1 MQISHN
7 RLGTGV
13 NRSELNETVEVIS
26 ITHWTK
32 NLFSFRL
39 QRPQSF
45 RFNSGEFV
53 LLGLRDTAGKPIL
66 RAYSIASPSWD
77 DTLLF
82 YSIHVEDG
90 PLTSMLSKIKKG
102 DAVIL
107 KRKPTGTLVLDALRP
122 GKKLFLFA
130 TGTGI
135 APFASLIRD
144 PLIYESFNEIVLT
157 HTCRMREDLA
167 FGQLILEMR
176 KKDCLLKDLDLKR
189 LRYFPTLTKEKFVN
203 EGRITDLIS
212 SGVFF
217 RDIGILSFSS
227 DSDRAMVCGSLD
239 FNKEMKTLFVS
250 AGLAEGSLS
259 DPGDFVLEKAFV
271 G

>member
-1 MQISHN
+1 MGIPQNSLET
-7 RLGTGV
+7 RV
-13 NRSELNETVEVIS
+13 NPSEIDETVEVIS

-32 NLFSFRL
+32 SLFSFRL
-39 QRPQSF
+39 QRPKSF
-45 RFNSGEFV
+45 RFASGEFV
-53 LLGLRDTAGKPIL
+53 LLGLNDSAGKPVL

-82 YSIHVEDG
+82 YSIAIEDG

-102 DAVIL
+102 DGVIL
-107 KRKPTGTLVLDALRP
+107 KRKPTGTLVLHALRP

-144 PLIYESFNEIVLT
+144 PLIYENFATIVLV
-157 HTCRMREDLA
+157 HTCRMEEDLA
-167 FGQLILEMR
+167 FGQLILELR
-176 KKDCLLKDLDLKR
+176 EKDCILNDLDIKKLK
-189 LRYFPTLTKEKFVN
+189 YFPTLTREKFVN
-203 EGRITDLIS
+203 EGRITDLIT
-212 SGVFF
+212 SGAFF
-217 RDIGILSFSS
+217 RDIGILGFCS

-239 FNKEMKTLFVS
+239 FNKEMKTVLLN
-250 AGLAEGSLS
+250 AGFEEGSIS
-259 DPGDFVLEKAFV
+259 NPGDFVLERAFA

>member
-1 MQISHN
+1 MQTPKNSW
-7 RLGTGV
+7 GTWL
-13 NRSELNETVEVIS
+13 NPSELDETVEVIS
-26 ITHWTK
+26 IKHWSK

-39 QRPQSF
+39 QRPKSF
-45 RFNSGEFV
+45 RFNSGEFI
-53 LLGLRDTAGKPIL
+53 LLGLADYAGKSVL

-82 YSIHVEDG
+82 YSISVEDG

-102 DAVIL
+102 NGVIL
-107 KRKPTGTLVLDALRP
+107 KRKPTGTLVLNALRP

-135 APFASLIRD
+135 APFASLIRA
-144 PLIYESFNEIVLT
+144 PLMYENFTEIVLV

-167 FGQLILEMR
+167 FGQFILELI
-176 KKDCLLKDLDLKR
+176 KKDCLLKESDIKR
-189 LRYFPTLTKEKFVN
+189 LKYFPTLTREKFVN
-203 EGRITDLIS
+203 EGRITDLIT

-217 RDIGILSFSS
+217 REIGILGFCSE
-227 DSDRAMVCGSLD
+227 SDRAMICGSLD
-239 FNKEMKTLFVS
+239 FNKEMKTLLLN
-250 AGLAEGSLS
+250 AGLAEGSIN
-259 DPGDFVLEKAFV
+259 DPGDFVLERAFV

>member
-1 MQISHN
+1 MLNSRN
-7 RLGTGV
+7 SLETGTSSG
-13 NRSELNETVEVIS
+13 ETAEAVKVIS

-39 QRPQSF
+39 QRPKSF
-45 RFNSGEFV
+45 KFNSGEFI
-53 LLGLRDTAGKPIL
+53 LLGLMDNAGKSIL

-82 YSIHVEDG
+82 YSISVEDG

-102 DAVIL
+102 DGVIL

-144 PLIYESFNEIVLT
+144 PLIYENFTEIVLV

-167 FGQLILEMR
+167 FGQLILELR
-176 KKDCLLKDLDLKR
+176 KKDCLLKGLDIERLK
-189 LRYFPTLTKEKFVN
+189 YFPTLTREKFVN
-203 EGRITDLIS
+203 EGRITDLIE

-217 RDIGILSFSS
+217 REIGILGFSS
-227 DSDRAMVCGSLD
+227 DIDRAMVCGSLN
-239 FNKEMKTLFVS
+239 FNKEMKALLLS
-250 AGLAEGSLS
+250 AGLSEGSIS
-259 DPGDFVLEKAFV
+259 DPGDFVLERAFV

>member
-1 MQISHN
+1 MQTPKNSWGT
-7 RLGTGV
+7 RL
-13 NRSELNETVEVIS
+13 NPSELDETVEVIS
-26 ITHWTK
+26 IKHWSK

-39 QRPQSF
+39 QRPKSF
-45 RFNSGEFV
+45 RFNSGEFI
-53 LLGLRDTAGKPIL
+53 LLGLADYAGKSVL

-82 YSIHVEDG
+82 YSISVEDG

-102 DAVIL
+102 NGVIL
-107 KRKPTGTLVLDALRP
+107 KRKPTGTLVLNALRP

-135 APFASLIRD
+135 APFASLIRA
-144 PLIYESFNEIVLT
+144 PLMYENFTEIVLV

-167 FGQLILEMR
+167 FGQFILELI
-176 KKDCLLKDLDLKR
+176 KKDCLLKESDIKR
-189 LRYFPTLTKEKFVN
+189 LKYFPTLTREKFVN
-203 EGRITDLIS
+203 EGRITDLIT

-217 RDIGILSFSS
+217 REIGILGFCSE
-227 DSDRAMVCGSLD
+227 SDRAMICGSLD
-239 FNKEMKTLFVS
+239 FNKEMKTLLLN
-250 AGLAEGSLS
+250 AGLAEGSIN
-259 DPGDFVLEKAFV
+259 DPGDFVLERAFV

>member
-1 MQISHN
+1 MHTLENNFGSKISQN
-7 RLGTGV
+7 KTD
-13 NRSELNETVEVIS
+13 ETVEVIS

-39 QRPQSF
+39 QRPKSF

-53 LLGLRDTAGKPIL
+53 LLGLPDSTGKPIL
-66 RAYSIASPSWD
+66 RAYSIASPNWD

-82 YSIHVEDG
+82 YSISVENG

-102 DAVIL
+102 DGVIL
-107 KRKPTGTLVLDALRP
+107 KRKPTGTLVLNALRP

-144 PLIYESFNEIVLT
+144 PLIYQNFNEIVLT
-157 HTCRMREDLA
+157 HTCRAREDLA
-167 FGQLILEMR
+167 FGQLVLASR
-176 KKDCLLKDLDLKR
+176 QKDCLLEDLDIKKLK
-189 LRYFPTLTKEKFVN
+189 YFPTLTREKFVN

-212 SGVFF
+212 SGAFF
-217 RDIGILSFSS
+217 RDVGILGFCSM
-227 DSDRAMVCGSLD
+227 SDRAMVCGSVD
-239 FNKEMKTLFVS
+239 FNKDMKTLLLS
-250 AGLAEGSLS
+250 ASLGEGSIN
-259 DPGDFVLEKAFV
+259 DPGDFVLEKAFA

>member
-1 MQISHN
+1 M
-7 RLGTGV
+7 
-13 NRSELNETVEVIS
+13 LNSKNSSVKRASPNETDETVEVIS

-39 QRPQSF
+39 KRPKSF
-45 RFNSGEFV
+45 RFSSGEFV

-82 YSIHVEDG
+82 YSIYVEDG
-90 PLTSMLSKIKKG
+90 PLTSMLSKIKEG
-102 DAVIL
+102 DGVIL
-107 KRKPTGTLVLDALRP
+107 KRKPTGTLVLNALRP

-144 PLIYESFNEIVLT
+144 PLIYENFNEIVLI

-167 FGQLILEMR
+167 FGQLILELR
-176 KKDCLLKDLDLKR
+176 EKDCLLEDLDIKR
-189 LRYFPTLTKEKFVN
+189 LKYFPTLTREKFVN

-217 RDIGILSFSS
+217 RDIGILGFSS

-239 FNKEMKTLFVS
+239 FNKEMKTLLLG
-250 AGLAEGSLS
+250 AGLAEGSIS
-259 DPGDFVLEKAFV
+259 DPGDFVLERAFV

>member
-1 MQISHN
+1 MQTPKNSW
-7 RLGTGV
+7 GTWL
-13 NRSELNETVEVIS
+13 NPSELDETVEVIS
-26 ITHWTK
+26 IKHWSK

-39 QRPQSF
+39 QRPKSF
-45 RFNSGEFV
+45 RFNSGEFI
-53 LLGLRDTAGKPIL
+53 LLGLADYAGKSVL

-82 YSIHVEDG
+82 YSISVEDG

-102 DAVIL
+102 NGVIL
-107 KRKPTGTLVLDALRP
+107 KRKPTGTLVLNALRP

-135 APFASLIRD
+135 APFASLIRA
-144 PLIYESFNEIVLT
+144 PLMYENFTEIVLV

-167 FGQLILEMR
+167 FGQFILELI
-176 KKDCLLKDLDLKR
+176 KKDCLLKESDIKR
-189 LRYFPTLTKEKFVN
+189 LKYFPTLTREKFVN
-203 EGRITDLIS
+203 EGRITDLIT

-217 RDIGILSFSS
+217 REIGILGFCSE
-227 DSDRAMVCGSLD
+227 SDRAMICGSLD
-239 FNKEMKTLFVS
+239 FNKEMKTLLLN
-250 AGLAEGSLS
+250 AGLEEGSIN
-259 DPGDFVLEKAFV
+259 DPGDFVLERAFV

>member
-1 MQISHN
+1 MHIPQNSLATRISP
-7 RLGTGV
+7 
-13 NRSELNETVEVIS
+13 NESNEAVEVIS
-26 ITHWTK
+26 VTHWTR

-39 QRPQSF
+39 QRPKSF

-53 LLGLRDTAGKPIL
+53 LLGLPDAEGKPVL

-82 YSIHVEDG
+82 YSISVEDG

-102 DAVIL
+102 DGVIL
-107 KRKPTGTLVLDALRP
+107 KRKPTGTLVLDALRS

-144 PLIYESFNEIVLT
+144 PSTYEAFTEIILV

-167 FGQLILEMR
+167 FGKLILDLR
-176 KKDCLLKDLDLKR
+176 QKDCLLKDLNIQKLK
-189 LRYFPTLTKEKFVN
+189 YFPTLTRENFVN

-212 SGVFF
+212 SGSFF
-217 RDIGILSFSS
+217 RDIGISSFCANT
-227 DSDRAMVCGSLD
+227 DRAMVCGSLD
-239 FNKEMKTLFVS
+239 FNKEMKTILLN
-250 AGLAEGSLS
+250 AGFEEGSIS
-259 DPGDFVLEKAFV
+259 NPGDFVLERAFA

>member
-1 MQISHN
+1 MLNSKN
-7 RLGTGV
+7 SLVKGV
-13 NRSELNETVEVIS
+13 NPSETDETVEVIS

-39 QRPQSF
+39 QRPKSF
-45 RFNSGEFV
+45 RFSSGEFV
-53 LLGLRDTAGKPIL
+53 LLGLKDTAGKPIL

-82 YSIHVEDG
+82 YSIYVEDG

-102 DAVIL
+102 DGVIL

-122 GKKLFLFA
+122 GKNLFLFA

-144 PLIYESFNEIVLT
+144 PLIYENFTEIVLI
-157 HTCRMREDLA
+157 HTCRMKEDLA
-167 FGQLILEMR
+167 FGQLVLELR
-176 KKDCLLKDLDLKR
+176 EKDCLLQDLDLKR
-189 LRYFPTLTKEKFVN
+189 LKYFPTLTREKFVN

-217 RDIGILSFSS
+217 RDIGILGFSP
-227 DSDRAMVCGSLD
+227 DSDRAMICGSLE
-239 FNKEMKTLFVS
+239 FNKEMKTLFLG
-250 AGLAEGSLS
+250 AGFTEGSLS
-259 DPGDFVLEKAFV
+259 DPGDFVLERAFV

>member
-1 MQISHN
+1 MQTLQNSSDTHLN
-7 RLGTGV
+7 P
-13 NRSELNETVEVIS
+13 SELDETVEVIS

-32 NLFSFRL
+32 SLFSFRL
-39 QRPQSF
+39 QRPKSF
-45 RFNSGEFV
+45 RFNSGEFI
-53 LLGLRDTAGKPIL
+53 LLGLTDNTGKSVL

-82 YSIHVEDG
+82 YSISVEDG

-102 DAVIL
+102 DGVIL
-107 KRKPTGTLVLDALRP
+107 KRKPTGTLVLNALRP

-144 PLIYESFNEIVLT
+144 PLIYENFAEIILV

-167 FGQLILEMR
+167 FGQLILDLR
-176 KKDCLLKDLDLKR
+176 KKDSLLKGSNKKQLK
-189 LRYFPTLTKEKFVN
+189 YFPTLTREKFVN
-203 EGRITDLIS
+203 EGRITDLII

-217 RDIGILSFSS
+217 REIGILGFCSE
-227 DSDRAMVCGSLD
+227 SDRAMVCGSLD
-239 FNKEMKTLFVS
+239 FNKEMKTILLN
-250 AGLAEGSLS
+250 AGLAEGSIS
-259 DPGDFVLEKAFV
+259 DPGDFVLERAFV